1 MLLSIYVSRY
11 ETFTSADLSSSSN
24 YSYEFHILYL
34 SGYLD
39 CKTMKTVAGKVSIRV
54 ALMYGSVSPKRLVK
68 TIYPSGP
75 RQGIRLIFLNSR

>member
-1 MLLSIYVSRY
+1 VSRY
-11 ETFTSADLSSSSN
+11 ETFISADLSSSSN

-54 ALMYGSVSPKRLVK
+54 ALMYGLVSPKRLVK
-68 TIYPSGP
+68 TKKSFGNAKGNQVNIPE
-75 RQGIRLIFLNSR
+75 L